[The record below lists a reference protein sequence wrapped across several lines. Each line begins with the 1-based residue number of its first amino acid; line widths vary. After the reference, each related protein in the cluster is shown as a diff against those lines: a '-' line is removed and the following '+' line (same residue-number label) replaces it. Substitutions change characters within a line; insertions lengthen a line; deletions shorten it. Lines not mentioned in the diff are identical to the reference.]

1 MSEDRPDPSEPSSAS
16 PVAVLRNPTTVIGA
30 LLTTIAVLLFAGFF
44 AIELTGLAGHENPY
58 LGIVFF
64 ITLPALAVGGLLLIP
79 LGAWLERRRRH
90 RGLPPSLRQWPRL
103 DLNHPHTRTTLFI
116 IAVLTPVNLLI
127 VSAAA
132 YKGVEA
138 MDSVGFCGQVCHE
151 VMEPEYVAYQNG
163 PHARVK
169 CVSCHIGSGAGWFA
183 KSKLS
188 GTRQVFAV
196 LLNTHSRPI
205 PSPVHDLRPARD
217 TCAECHWPA
226 QFHGDKVETR
236 REFADDE
243 KNTESVTNLRLRIG
257 GVDGTGRP
265 TGIHWHVAEQ
275 NVVEYIALDR
285 DRQKIGYVKLT
296 TGDGESRE
304 YYAEGVTE
312 AELVGGERR
321 RMDCVDCH
329 NRPSHSFA
337 RSADRAVN
345 EAMASGAIATDLP
358 FVKREA
364 VAALTVRYPDRSTAD
379 TQIAGRVTA
388 FYRDGYPALWS
399 SRQSDI
405 TGTVRAVQELH
416 RRNVFPAMN
425 VTFGTHPDNKGH
437 MEFPG
442 CFRCHDELHK
452 TRDGRVI
459 AQDCSTCHEVS

>member
-1 MSEDRPDPSEPSSAS
+1 MSDDQPVTAEPAS
-16 PVAVLRNPTTVIGA
+16 PVAVLRNPTTIAGA
-30 LLTTIAVLLFAGFF
+30 LLTTIAVLLFIGFF
-44 AIELTGLAGHENPY
+44 VIELTGMHGHENPY
-58 LGIVFF
+58 LGLIFF
-64 ITLPALAVGGLLLIP
+64 ITLPALAVVGLLIIP
-79 LGAWLERRRRH
+79 LGAWLERRRIL
-90 RGLPPSLRQWPRL
+90 RGLPPSLRYWPRV
-103 DLNHPHTRTTLFI
+103 DLNHPHTRIVLFI

-138 MDSVGFCGQVCHE
+138 MDSVAFCGQVCHQ
-151 VMEPEYVAYQNG
+151 VMEPEYVAYQHG

-169 CVSCHIGSGAGWFA
+169 CVSCHIGSGASWFA

-205 PSPVHDLRPARD
+205 PSPVHDLRPARE

-226 QFHGDKVETR
+226 QFHGDKIETR
-236 REFADDE
+236 HEFADDE
-243 KNTESVTNLRLRIG
+243 TNTESVTNLRLRIG
-257 GVDGTGRP
+257 GVDATGRP

-275 NVVEYIALDR
+275 NVVEYIALDTE
-285 DRQKIGYVKLT
+285 RQKIGYVKLT

-312 AELVGGERR
+312 AELAGGERR

-345 EAMASGAIATDLP
+345 EALAAGAIAKDLP

-364 VAALTVRYPDRSTAD
+364 VAALIVPYPDRSTAD
-379 TQIAGRVTA
+379 TQIVERVTA

-405 TGTVRAVQELH
+405 TRSVLAVQGLH
-416 RRNVFPAMN
+416 RRNVFPAMK

-452 TRDGRVI
+452 TRDGKVI

>member
-1 MSEDRPDPSEPSSAS
+1 MSDTLPPAGPSAPI
-16 PVAVLRNPTTVIGA
+16 AVLRNPITVAGA
-30 LLTTIAVLLFAGFF
+30 LLTTIAVLLFLVFF
-44 AIELTGLAGHENPY
+44 AIELSGVITHENPY

-64 ITLPALAVGGLLLIP
+64 IALPSLAVLGLLLMP
-79 LGAWLERRRRH
+79 YGAWRERRRQLS
-90 RGLPPSLRQWPRL
+90 GLPPSLRVWPRI
-103 DLNHPHTRTTLFI
+103 DLNHPQTRAILFA

-138 MDSVGFCGQVCHE
+138 MDSVEFCGATCHE

-169 CVSCHIGSGAGWFA
+169 CVSCHIGSGASWFA

-196 LLNTHSRPI
+196 LFNTHSRPI
-205 PSPVHDLRPARD
+205 PSPVHDLRPARE

-226 QFHGDKVETR
+226 QFHGDKIETR
-236 REFADDE
+236 HEFAADE
-243 KNTESVTNLRLRIG
+243 ANTESITTLRLRIG
-257 GVDGTGRP
+257 GIDAAGKPG
-265 TGIHWHVAEQ
+265 GIHWHVADQ

-296 TGDGESRE
+296 TADGETRE
-304 YYAEGVTE
+304 YYSEGVTE
-312 AELVGGERR
+312 AQLAVGERR

-329 NRPSHSFA
+329 NRPSHIFA

-345 EAMASGAIATDLP
+345 EAMAAGAISKDLP
-358 FVKREA
+358 FAKREA
-364 VAALTVRYPDRSTAD
+364 VAALTVPYPDRATA
-379 TQIAGRVTA
+379 QREIANRVSA

-399 SRQSDI
+399 SRQADI
-405 TGTVRAVQELH
+405 NRTVQGVQALH
-416 RRNVFPAMN
+416 SRNVFPAMK

-442 CFRCHDELHK
+442 CFRCHDEEHK
-452 TRDGRVI
+452 TRDGKVI
-459 AQDCSTCHEVS
+459 SQDCSTCHEVS